1 MKISGCFLF
10 LFLLSF
16 LYFGVFWE
24 DIDDGIR
31 RGHFA
36 GEIQV
41 CINVARRADVA
52 VTEPLL
58 NLLQTHAIG
67 IEQTGAAMAQI
78 VKADTLHL
86 VRDQKIR
93 EMLAQEIGPNPL
105 SHRVYIDIVKIIGA
119 IAFATD
125 LPILLLLLFHFIE
138 HLLTG
143 RNQGSVRQLDFVFVL
158 SRAISV
164 TVPLTFA
171 VTTVC

>member
-1 MKISGCFLF
+1 M
-10 LFLLSF
+10 
-16 LYFGVFWE
+16 
-24 DIDDGIR
+24 
-31 RGHFA
+31 
-36 GEIQV
+36 

-58 NLLQTHAIG
+58 NLLQAHAIG

-86 VRDQKIR
+86 VCDQKIR
-93 EMLAQEIGPNPL
+93 EMLAQEIGPNPF

-119 IAFATD
+119 IAFAAD

-143 RNQGSVRQLDFVFVL
+143 RDQGGSVRQLDFVFVL
-158 SRAISV
+158 SRAIFV